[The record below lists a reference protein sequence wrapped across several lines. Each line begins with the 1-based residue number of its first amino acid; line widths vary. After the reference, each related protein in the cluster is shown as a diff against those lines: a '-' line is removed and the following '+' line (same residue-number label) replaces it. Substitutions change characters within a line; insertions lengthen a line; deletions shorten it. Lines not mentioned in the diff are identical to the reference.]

1 MYSHVGTPEDA
12 KHIQQQWDDRLL
24 AIEERL
30 KAFQPPHHH
39 SPSTPDSQV
48 IIGILKHILYY

>member
-12 KHIQQQWDDRLL
+12 KLIQQQWDDRLL

-39 SPSTPDSQV
+39 SSTPDSQV
-48 IIGILKHILYY
+48 IIGILKHILDY